1 MENQRTFL
9 YLSLLFVG
17 FLLWQAWSSD
27 QAQRNLPPIQSTPSS
42 APSATALVDPVD
54 VPVDTPTPSTAP
66 DASAVPQPHETTGTS
81 SASIVSVVTDVFQ
94 IGISTRGGDIVE
106 LKLPTYPVS
115 LAQPDKPLV
124 LYRTQPFRY
133 LLQSGLIA
141 EAADSSAERAPSH
154 HSEFEPLAPRYELA
168 PSESELRVPLRWR
181 SADGLE
187 VDKIYTF
194 RRGSF
199 LIDISYEIR
208 NNSNAAWQGR
218 HYRQLRHGPVDTSGD
233 NKLLYTYTGAAYYTD
248 KYEKLPFDDLAKKP
262 VSFDLTGG
270 WAAMTQHYFLSAL
283 LPSSQNEINQL
294 YTKVARTGSVDEYM
308 IGLLS
313 PNISI
318 APGEQTRILAQ
329 VYAGPKLQKDLEA
342 LAPGLDLTADY
353 GIFAFIAKPL
363 FWLLNW
369 LHSWLHNWGWAI
381 IALTFL
387 IKLVFYKPSEMSYRS
402 MAKMRAV
409 APKLQ
414 QIKERYGDDKQRQ
427 QQALMELYKKEK
439 INPLGGCLPILIQI
453 PVFIALYWVLLE
465 TVELRQAPW
474 MLWIKDLSLRDP
486 YFILPV
492 LMGITMFIQQK
503 LNPAPP
509 DPIQA
514 KIMMALPFV
523 FTVFFA
529 FFPAGLVLYWF
540 VNNLL
545 SIAQQGWITSQIEK
559 STTKA

>member
-17 FLLWQAWSSD
+17 FLLWQAWNTD
-27 QAQRNLPPIQSTPSS
+27 QAERNRPAPVVEASTASVSP
-42 APSATALVDPVD
+42 ALAAAD
-54 VPVDTPTPSTAP
+54 VPVDTPPPGAARDDLAIPRVSDEPA
-66 DASAVPQPHETTGTS
+66 AR
-81 SASIVSVVTDVFQ
+81 SASTVVVATDVLQ
-94 IGISTRGGDIVE
+94 VGISTQGGDLVE
-106 LKLPTYPVS
+106 LKLPSYPVS
-115 LAQPDKPLV
+115 LAQADVPLV
-124 LYRTQPFRY
+124 LFRTHPFRY
-133 LLQSGLIA
+133 LLQTGLIA
-141 EAADSSAERAPSH
+141 EGGDVAAELAPSH
-154 HSEFEPLAPRYELA
+154 HALFEAQSNRYELA
-168 PSESELRVPLRWR
+168 DTENELRVPLVWR
-181 SADGLE
+181 TGNGLE
-187 VDKIYTF
+187 VEKTYIF

-199 LIDISYEIR
+199 VIDISYRIK
-208 NNSNAAWQGR
+208 NGTTTPWQGR

-262 VSFDLTGG
+262 FSFDLTGG

-283 LPSSQNEINQL
+283 LPSTPTEINQL
-294 YTKVARTGSVDEYM
+294 YTKVARNGNVDEHI

-313 PNISI
+313 PNYTI
-318 APGEQTRILAQ
+318 AAGDETVINAR
-329 VYAGPKLQKDLEA
+329 VYAGPKLQKDLEV

-353 GIFAFIAKPL
+353 GIFAFISKPL

-545 SIAQQGWITSQIEK
+545 SIAQQGWITAQIDK
-559 STTKA
+559 KTSKA